1 MSICTDN
8 MGQSRNHLAFLL
20 AVCLLTLAGTP
31 VALAQ
36 PSGGVCSRTI
46 TADVVA
52 LDQAFFWNRLG
63 VAQPQGMIFALL
75 EDVVGLDGGAP
86 SAGNAR
92 LRDGKR
98 PRPMVLRLNMG
109 DCLEVHFQNFLSATR
124 VDNAQPSTRT
134 AGVHV
139 VGM

>member
-1 MSICTDN
+1 MSPRVDY
-8 MGQSRNHLAFLL
+8 MGLIRNRLSFLMT
-20 AVCLLTLAGTP
+20 VCLLTLVGSP

-75 EDVVGLDGGAP
+75 EDVVGLDGG
-86 SAGNAR
+86 
-92 LRDGKR
+92 
-98 PRPMVLRLNMG
+98 
-109 DCLEVHFQNFLSATR
+109 
-124 VDNAQPSTRT
+124 
-134 AGVHV
+134 
-139 VGM
+139 